1 MSEVFLGLGLTQQEI
16 IYVYLE
22 KINKKTFV
30 FTTGGR
36 LYIQSTSFSP
46 TVLHSYIE
54 QILTKEKASP
64 KKIFISIF
72 RSDIVTH
79 QLVFPKM
86 SCQEME
92 EVVPGEIEKIPNFS
106 NKEFEY
112 LYFPYE
118 PTDKKIKVI
127 FVAILKELLNHIVEG
142 IRPFLSSISVESIE
156 ISPLNF
162 LNVLYRLDNFSE
174 GILIAVDDRC
184 SYILIFLNN
193 ECKIFYVSN
202 IGKSELCLSKDG
214 ERKINSIVFSNW
226 QEELRRLFR
235 AYSVE
240 YKRDIPHNIWLVW
253 DDKEGIP
260 FDKLLSEGLGSRVNR
275 LDIERLSN
283 IKVEDKELLNP
294 IYGIAASSLI
304 SYIKNYKSEFSFEK
318 LVLPV
323 KFKRELNK
331 LIFLSISYLI
341 IVGLFLGGIIFINS
355 FREKILTKKL
365 KEIKSEVVLLES
377 KANQLNEE
385 MNELLAIKER
395 LLNQARV
402 IREINRIS
410 WSRVFGDIVENLPQQ
425 VSLNSFK
432 VAKSGRVEIRGETL
446 QIESVAQLM
455 RNLENS
461 KVLAELKFDFMR
473 SKEKEGRR
481 TFSFGIVARLKERE

>member
-22 KINKKTFV
+22 KINKKNFV
-30 FTTGGR
+30 FTKGGR
-36 LYIQSTSFSP
+36 LDIQSTLFSP
-46 TVLHSYIE
+46 SAINSALQ
-54 QILTKEKASP
+54 QILAKDKSYP
-64 KKIFISIF
+64 QKIFISLL
-72 RSDIVTH
+72 RNDIVTH

-86 SCQEME
+86 SHQEME
-92 EVVPGEIEKIPNFS
+92 EIVPGEIEKIPNFS

-112 LYFPYE
+112 IYFPYE

-127 FVAILKELLNHIVEG
+127 FVAILKELLNCIVEG
-142 IRPFLSSISVESIE
+142 IRPFLTSISLESIE

-162 LNVLYRLDNFSE
+162 LNVLYRLDNLSE
-174 GILIAVDDRC
+174 GILIVLDDKC
-184 SYILIFLNN
+184 SYILIFLDN

-202 IGKSELCLSKDG
+202 IGKSELYLSKDE
-214 ERKINSIVFSNW
+214 ERKVNSIVFSNW

-240 YKRDIPHNIWLVW
+240 YKRDIPHNVWLVW
-253 DDKEGIP
+253 DDKEDIP
-260 FDKLLSEGLGSRVNR
+260 FDKLLNEGLGSTVNR

-294 IYGIAASSLI
+294 IYCIAVSSLI

-318 LVLPV
+318 LVLPL

-331 LIFLSISYLI
+331 LLFLSISYI
-341 IVGLFLGGIIFINS
+341 IIIGFLLGGIIFINS
-355 FREKILTKKL
+355 FRERILTKKL

-377 KANQLNEE
+377 KANQLSAE

-395 LLNQARV
+395 LLNQAEV

-410 WSRVFGDIVENLPQQ
+410 WSRVFGDIVENLPQE

-432 VAKSGRVEIRGETL
+432 VAKSGRVEIKGETL

-461 KVLAELKFDFMR
+461 KVLTDLKFDFMR
-473 SKEKEGRR
+473 SKEKEGKR
-481 TFSFGIVARLKERE
+481 TFSFGIIARLKER